1 LGRQAIPPRTEP
13 KTWFDSS
20 IQQLGSLIRPAAW
33 ICAAALGCT
42 QTGVVQEDSLGT
54 LSPPSLEEPYCAW
67 FGDVAGDELIFG
79 VSAFWGAMG
88 GAQGD
93 PTADLQ
99 IDGPQWIGRF
109 DLSERLMREPVDVST
124 GLHPGGVWDV
134 LALPGSRVFF
144 SSYFDAAGIVDFE
157 TGEVERLPELGLGL
171 NEWAHGPDGTVL
183 VTRYGF
189 AGDREGS
196 VLVLNAKGERLA
208 EHVLEAPAGMHVAA
222 KSLAYDPLLKEIW
235 VNTDLLPDG
244 DGQIGHDLR
253 VLGWDGVER
262 RRWSE
267 PEVQFM
273 LFAEDGTGAFAE
285 LEGAKLWLRWRTP
298 GQEGQA
304 PSESRVLLDAS
315 FPVGLDFVQ
324 DVRLDASGLAVVT
337 RWTGQIHLVDTA
349 GQQRRVSMPR
359 PAGEL
364 YYTAVLRGD
373 QVCATR
379 CGKIEV
385 ACRSLV
391 RTP

>member
-1 LGRQAIPPRTEP
+1 MIQS
-13 KTWFDSS
+13 DS
-20 IQQLGSLIRPAAW
+20 
-33 ICAAALGCT
+33 
-42 QTGVVQEDSLGT
+42 VGT

-109 DLSERLMREPVDVST
+109 DLEERLMREPVDVST

-134 LALPGSRVFF
+134 LAMPEGRVFF
-144 SSYFDAAGIVDFE
+144 SSYFDAAGIADLE
-157 TGEVERLPELGLGL
+157 TGEAERLPELGLGL

-196 VLVLNAKGERLA
+196 VLVLDDQGKRLA
-208 EHVLEAPAGMHVAA
+208 EHVLAAPDGMHVAA
-222 KSLAYDPLLKEIW
+222 KSLAFDPLLREIW

-244 DGQIGHDLR
+244 DGDIGHDLR
-253 VLGWDGVER
+253 VLRWDGTER
-262 RRWSE
+262 SRWSE

-273 LFAEDGTGAFAE
+273 TFAADGTGAFAE
-285 LEGAKLWLRWRTP
+285 LEGSNLWLRWRTP
-298 GQEGQA
+298 GTAGG
-304 PSESRVLLDAS
+304 PPLDSLVLLDSS

-324 DVRLDASGLAVVT
+324 DVRLDGNGLAVVT
-337 RWTGQIHLVDTA
+337 RWTGQIHLVDTE
-349 GQQRRVSMPR
+349 GQQRRIHMPR

-385 ACRSLV
+385 ACQSLERS
-391 RTP
+391 P